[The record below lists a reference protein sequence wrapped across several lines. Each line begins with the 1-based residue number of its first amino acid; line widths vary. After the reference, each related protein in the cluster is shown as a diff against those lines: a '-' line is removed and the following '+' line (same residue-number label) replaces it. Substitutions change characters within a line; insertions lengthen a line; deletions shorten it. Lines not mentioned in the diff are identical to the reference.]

1 MPLSA
6 KLAGALARYTNEL
19 SSAVTAFAPMQC
31 GAVPLESC
39 LTEKESATSYTR
51 HAPASIHFNPEA
63 KASEEQTILAPR
75 SILQRRYSVNLGSLF
90 SKVHKEP
97 VKQRRKSIAT
107 LFPDKIKQT
116 TLGAVSILSLIH
128 I

>member
-1 MPLSA
+1 MKHSPTSCARYMPLSA

-39 LTEKESATSYTR
+39 FTERESATSYTR
-51 HAPASIHFNPEA
+51 HAAASIHFNPEA
-63 KASEEQTILAPR
+63 KASEEHNVLAPR
-75 SILQRRYSVNLGSLF
+75 STLQRRYSIN
-90 SKVHKEP
+90 
-97 VKQRRKSIAT
+97 
-107 LFPDKIKQT
+107 
-116 TLGAVSILSLIH
+116 LSLIH